1 MSLGVPT
8 NVQEASLLEQSAL
21 PQKLSKANPGAPANL
36 NAGVWRGH
44 QEGVQLKAL
53 RSHSGLGWRSC
64 VPRPNPTQAIGLPA
78 PECLSFPSRCGPTG
92 LRAFPPQQ
100 GHPRAESPSVST
112 HSKGGTLT
120 AHAASGR
127 SSSLHG

>member
-53 RSHSGLGWRSC
+53 RSRSGLSWPELCPPSQPNTGH
-64 VPRPNPTQAIGLPA
+64 RPARP
-78 PECLSFPSRCGPTG
+78 
-92 LRAFPPQQ
+92 
-100 GHPRAESPSVST
+100 
-112 HSKGGTLT
+112 
-120 AHAASGR
+120 
-127 SSSLHG
+127 